1 VDPARRYQL
10 SPESGVIPP
19 SGDAS
24 LPGLLLIPLQAALLH
39 GSMAALR
46 QVCATAPQALK
57 TTLRGLLH
65 YHLGHQ
71 SLRTRALMVEVQQLL
86 DGARVSRS

>member
-1 VDPARRYQL
+1 
-10 SPESGVIPP
+10 
-19 SGDAS
+19 
-24 LPGLLLIPLQAALLH
+24 LIPLQAALLH